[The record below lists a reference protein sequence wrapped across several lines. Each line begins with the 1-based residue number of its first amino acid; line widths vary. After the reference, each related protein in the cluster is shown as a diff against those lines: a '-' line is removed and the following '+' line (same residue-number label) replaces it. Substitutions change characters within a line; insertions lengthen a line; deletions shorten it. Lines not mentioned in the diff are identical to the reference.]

1 MRSIEV
7 IPKIWVEV
15 ATTHPT
21 RNQTH
26 GWFRFEFVFARQ
38 EVDDEDE
45 TALARRWKSG
55 VLLDFLIFFRKK
67 KKKKSAWV
75 SMGFSATKKARD
87 IIILYTIPASDL
99 KGRDRCLYLHMF
111 FLLSRDK
118 KKLAAATASQR

>member
-1 MRSIEV
+1 M
-7 IPKIWVEV
+7 
-15 ATTHPT
+15 
-21 RNQTH
+21 
-26 GWFRFEFVFARQ
+26 FARQ

-55 VLLDFLIFFRKK
+55 VLLDFLFFLRKK
-67 KKKKSAWV
+67 RRRNPRGYLWV
-75 SMGFSATKKARD
+75 SARQKKARD

-111 FLLSRDK
+111 FYFLEIK